1 MTAAALFQSI
11 LASLPEIVVVAGACV
26 LLILG
31 QLVRKGQGHF
41 LVWASVAVVLIAALG
56 TLMLAGE
63 VRPAYTG
70 MFIADRFAVF
80 FKVVFYLA
88 TVLTF
93 LLSRKYAEIE
103 EIGSSEYYVLL
114 LFALSGMMIMA
125 SATDLLSI
133 YVGLELMALCT
144 YVLTGFLRQQRRSN
158 EAALKYVILG
168 GVSTGIFLYGVSLV
182 YGLTGTT
189 QLDGMA
195 AAVTGDPLDPG
206 LLLAVVFIVAGLVF
220 KVGAVPF
227 HMWVPDVYEGAPT
240 TITAFMS
247 VGPKAAGFAVILRV
261 FLNPLVAAS
270 DAWIIVAVIAV
281 VTMALG
287 SFVALVQ
294 DNFKR
299 LLAYSS
305 IAHAGFAMFGVV
317 AGGADGIA
325 SVMLYLLIYAFMNL
339 GIFGTVIMMRNGD
352 FSGEVIEDYAGFAK
366 SHRGLA
372 LLMLLYLFSLAGIP
386 PTAGFF
392 AKFYV
397 LVALVERG
405 FVMLA
410 VIAVLL
416 SAVAAYFY
424 IRIVMVIYMREPER
438 RVRPGA
444 DALGPRHAR
453 LHRRRHHRHR
463 PISGVVSEAC
473 STFRVW
479 RLIDWICNDP
489 ADGIL
494 LTVQERN
501 AQVASRGSASPVRR
515 VGRGLS
521 KALGG

>member
-1 MTAAALFQSI
+1 MTAATLFQSI
-11 LASLPEIVVVAGACV
+11 LASLPEIVVVTGACI

-31 QLVRKGQGHF
+31 QLVPKGQGYF
-41 LVWASVAVVLIAALG
+41 LVWASAATVLVAALA
-56 TLMLAGE
+56 TLLLAGE
-63 VRPAYTG
+63 VRPAYSG

-80 FKVVFYLA
+80 FKMVFYLS
-88 TVLTF
+88 TILTF

-103 EIGSSEYYVLL
+103 EIALSEYYVLL

-133 YVGLELMALCT
+133 YVGLELVALST
-144 YVLTGFLRQQRRSN
+144 YVLTGFLRKERRSN
-158 EAALKYVILG
+158 EAALKYVILS
-168 GVSTGIFLYGVSLV
+168 GVSTGIFLYGVSLI

-206 LLLAVVFIVAGLVF
+206 LLLAVVFIVAGLAF

-305 IAHAGFAMFGVV
+305 IAHAGFALFGVV

-339 GIFGTVIMMRNGD
+339 GIFGIVIMMRNGD
-352 FSGEVIEDYAGFAK
+352 FSGEVIEDYAGFAR
-366 SHRGLA
+366 SHPGLA

-410 VIAVLL
+410 LIAVLL

-424 IRIVMVIYMREPER
+424 IRIVMVIYMREPE
-438 RVRPGA
+438 GA
-444 DALGPRHAR
+444 
-453 LHRRRHHRHR
+453 
-463 PISGVVSEAC
+463 
-473 STFRVW
+473 F
-479 RLIDWICNDP
+479 DP
-489 ADGIL
+489 ALTLSVRATLAITAAGTIGIGL
-494 LTVQERN
+494 FPAWFLRL
-501 AQVASRGSASPVRR
+501 AQHSAF
-515 VGRGLS
+515 
-521 KALGG
+521 GG

>member
-11 LASLPEIVVVAGACV
+11 LASLPEIVVVTGACI

-31 QLVRKGQGHF
+31 QLVRKGQGLF
-41 LVWASVAVVLIAALG
+41 LVWASVAVVLIAGLA

-63 VRPAYTG
+63 VRPVYTG
-70 MFIADRFAVF
+70 MFIADPFAVF
-80 FKVVFYLA
+80 FKGLFYLA

-93 LLSRKYAEIE
+93 LLSRKYTEIE
-103 EIGSSEYYVLL
+103 KVGSSEYYVLL
-114 LFALSGMMIMA
+114 LFALSGMMILA

-133 YVGLELMALCT
+133 YVGLELMALST

-158 EAALKYVILG
+158 EASLKYVILG

-247 VGPKAAGFAVILRV
+247 VGPKAAAFAVILRV

-339 GIFGTVIMMRNGD
+339 GIFGAVIMMRNGD
-352 FSGEVIEDYAGFAK
+352 FSGEVIEEYAGFAK
-366 SHRGLA
+366 SHPGLA

-397 LVALVERG
+397 LVALIERG
-405 FVMLA
+405 FVILA

-438 RVRPGA
+438 
-444 DALGPRHAR
+444 
-453 LHRRRHHRHR
+453 
-463 PISGVVSEAC
+463 
-473 STFRVW
+473 TF
-479 RLIDWICNDP
+479 DP
-489 ADGIL
+489 ALSSSLRATLAITAAGTVGIGL
-494 LTVQERN
+494 FPAWFLRL
-501 AQVASRGSASPVRR
+501 AQHSAF
-515 VGRGLS
+515 
-521 KALGG
+521 GG

>member
-1 MTAAALFQSI
+1 MTAAALLPSI
-11 LASLPEIVVVAGACV
+11 LASLPEIIVIVGACI
-26 LLILG
+26 LLIAG
-31 QLVRKGQGHF
+31 QFVPKGQDAV
-41 LVWASVAVVLIAALG
+41 LVWASVAVVLLAVLATFTVSDG
-56 TLMLAGE
+56 TQ
-63 VRPAYTG
+63 PAYTG
-70 MFIADRFAVF
+70 MFVADPFSIF
-80 FKVVFYLA
+80 FKSLFYLSIL
-88 TVLTF
+88 LTF
-93 LLSRKYAEIE
+93 LLSRNYADIE
-103 EIGSSEYYVLL
+103 GIGGSEYYVLL
-114 LFALSGMMIMA
+114 LLALAGMMIMA

-133 YVGLELMALCT
+133 YVGLELMVLCT
-144 YVLTGFLRQQRRSN
+144 YVLTGFLRREQRSN

-168 GVSTGIFLYGVSLV
+168 AVSTGIFLYGVSLI

-189 QLDGMA
+189 QLDQMA

-220 KVGAVPF
+220 KIGAVPF

-261 FLNPLVAAS
+261 FLNPLVAS
-270 DAWIIVAVIAV
+270 SNVWIILAVIAV

-305 IAHAGFAMFGVV
+305 IAHAGFAILGIV

-325 SVMLYLLIYAFMNL
+325 SVMLYLLIYTFMNL
-339 GIFGTVIMMRNGD
+339 GIFGAVIMMRNGN
-352 FSGEVIEDYAGFAK
+352 FSGETIEDYAGFAK
-366 SHRGLA
+366 LHPGLA

-405 FVMLA
+405 FVLLA

-424 IRIVMVIYMREPER
+424 IRIVMVMFMREPDRAFEPALTPM
-438 RVRPGA
+438 VGA
-444 DALGPRHAR
+444 AL
-453 LHRRRHHRHR
+453 
-463 PISGVVSEAC
+463 VVTAAG
-473 STFRVW
+473 TIGIGLF
-479 RLIDWICNDP
+479 P
-489 ADGIL
+489 AWFL
-494 LTVQERN
+494 KL
-501 AQVASRGSASPVRR
+501 AQQSAF
-515 VGRGLS
+515 
-521 KALGG
+521 GG

>member
-1 MTAAALFQSI
+1 
-11 LASLPEIVVVAGACV
+11 
-26 LLILG
+26 
-31 QLVRKGQGHF
+31 
-41 LVWASVAVVLIAALG
+41 
-56 TLMLAGE
+56 MLAGE

-80 FKVVFYLA
+80 FKFVFYLA

-93 LLSRKYAEIE
+93 LLSRKYADIE
-103 EIGSSEYYVLL
+103 GIGSSEYYVLL

-133 YVGLELMALCT
+133 YVGLELMVLCT
-144 YVLTGFLRQQRRSN
+144 YVLTGFLRQERRSN

-168 GVSTGIFLYGVSLV
+168 AVSTGIFLYGVSLV

-189 QLDGMA
+189 QLDAMA

-270 DAWIIVAVIAV
+270 DVWIIVAVIAV

-305 IAHAGFAMFGVV
+305 IAHAGFAIFGVV

-325 SVMLYLLIYAFMNL
+325 SVMLYLLIYSFMNL
-339 GIFGTVIMMRNGD
+339 GIFGTVIMMRNGN
-352 FSGEVIEDYAGFAK
+352 FSGEVIEDYAGFRQVA
-366 SHRGLA
+366 SRAGASDAA
-372 LLMLLYLFSLAGIP
+372 LSVLAGRHSADGRVLRQVLR
-386 PTAGFF
+386 AGRARRARF
-392 AKFYV
+392 
-397 LVALVERG
+397 RHSG
-405 FVMLA
+405 GDR
-410 VIAVLL
+410 
-416 SAVAAYFY
+416 SAA
-424 IRIVMVIYMREPER
+424 ER
-438 RVRPGA
+438 RRRLLLHPHRHGDLHARAGEGVRPGA

-453 LHRRRHHRHR
+453 LHRRRHDRHR
-463 PISGVVSEAC
+463 PIPGMVSEAC
-473 STFRVW
+473 PAFGIW

-489 ADGIL
+489 PDGIHL
-494 LTVQERN
+494 EFKKGLPKSLPGATALPVQKW
-501 AQVASRGSASPVRR
+501 
-515 VGRGLS
+515 VGRGLR

>member
-1 MTAAALFQSI
+1 MTAAALLPSI
-11 LASLPEIVVVAGACV
+11 LASLPEIIVVTGACI
-26 LLILG
+26 LLIAG
-31 QLVRKGQGHF
+31 QFVPKGQDAV
-41 LVWASVAVVLIAALG
+41 LVWASVAIVLLAALATFTVSSG
-56 TLMLAGE
+56 AQ
-63 VRPAYTG
+63 PAFAG
-70 MFIADRFAVF
+70 MFVADPFSVF
-80 FKVVFYLA
+80 FKSLFYLA
-88 TVLTF
+88 IVLTF
-93 LLSRKYAEIE
+93 LLSRKYADIE
-103 EIGSSEYYVLL
+103 GIGGSEYYVLL
-114 LFALSGMMIMA
+114 LLALSGMMIMA

-133 YVGLELMALCT
+133 YVGLELMVLCT
-144 YVLTGFLRQQRRSN
+144 YVLTGFLRREQRSN

-168 GVSTGIFLYGVSLV
+168 AVSTGIFLYGVSLV

-189 QLDGMA
+189 QLDRMA
-195 AAVTGDPLDPG
+195 TAVTGGPPDPA

-220 KVGAVPF
+220 KIGAVPF

-261 FLNPLVAAS
+261 FLNPLVAGS
-270 DAWIIVAVIAV
+270 NVWIIVAVIAV

-305 IAHAGFAMFGVV
+305 IAHAGFAIFGIV
-317 AGGADGIA
+317 AGGADGVA
-325 SVMLYLLIYAFMNL
+325 SVMLYLLIYTFMNL
-339 GIFGTVIMMRNGD
+339 GIFGAVIMMRNGN

-366 SHRGLA
+366 MHPGLA

-405 FVMLA
+405 FVVLA

-424 IRIVMVIYMREPER
+424 IRIVMVMFMREPER
-438 RVRPGA
+438 AFEP
-444 DALGPRHAR
+444 ALTPLVGITLAVTAAGTVGIGLFPAWFLR
-453 LHRRRHHRHR
+453 L
-463 PISGVVSEAC
+463 
-473 STFRVW
+473 
-479 RLIDWICNDP
+479 
-489 ADGIL
+489 
-494 LTVQERN
+494 
-501 AQVASRGSASPVRR
+501 AQQSAF
-515 VGRGLS
+515 
-521 KALGG
+521 GG

>member
-1 MTAAALFQSI
+1 MTTAALFQSV
-11 LASLPEIVVVAGACV
+11 LASLPEILVITGACI

-31 QLVRKGQGHF
+31 EFVRKGQEYL
-41 LVWASVAVVLIAALG
+41 LVWASIAVVLIAALA
-56 TLMLAGE
+56 TLLLAGE
-63 VRPAYTG
+63 VRPAYSG
-70 MFIADRFAVF
+70 MFVADRFAVF
-80 FKVVFYLA
+80 FKFVFYLA
-88 TVLTF
+88 TLLTF
-93 LLSRKYAEIE
+93 LLSRKYADIE
-103 EIGSSEYYVLL
+103 GIATSEYYVLL
-114 LFALSGMMIMA
+114 LFTLSGMMIMA

-133 YVGLELMALCT
+133 YVGLELMVLCT
-144 YVLTGFLRQQRRSN
+144 YVLTGFLRKERRSN

-168 GVSTGIFLYGVSLV
+168 AVSTGIFLYGVSLV

-189 QLDGMA
+189 QLEGMA
-195 AAVTGDPLDPG
+195 QAVTGDPLDPG

-220 KVGAVPF
+220 KIGAVPF

-240 TITAFMS
+240 TVTAFMS

-270 DAWIIVAVIAV
+270 DAWIVVAVIAV

-305 IAHAGFAMFGVV
+305 IAHAGFAVLGVV

-325 SVMLYLLIYAFMNL
+325 SVMFYLLIYAFMNL
-339 GIFGTVIMMRNGD
+339 GIFAAVIMMRNGD
-352 FSGEVIEDYAGFAK
+352 SSGEVIEDYAGFAK
-366 SHRGLA
+366 PHPVLA

-397 LVALVERG
+397 LSALVERG

-424 IRIVMVIYMREPER
+424 IRVVMVIYMREPER
-438 RVRPGA
+438 V
-444 DALGPRHAR
+444 
-453 LHRRRHHRHR
+453 
-463 PISGVVSEAC
+463 
-473 STFRVW
+473 F
-479 RLIDWICNDP
+479 DP
-489 ADGIL
+489 ALTPSVRATLAFTAAGTIGIGL
-494 LTVQERN
+494 FPAWFLRL
-501 AQVASRGSASPVRR
+501 AQSSVF
-515 VGRGLS
+515 
-521 KALGG
+521 GG

>member
-1 MTAAALFQSI
+1 MPKGRDAVLVWSSVVIVLLAALATFTLSG
-11 LASLPEIVVVAGACV
+11 GA
-26 LLILG
+26 
-31 QLVRKGQGHF
+31 Q
-41 LVWASVAVVLIAALG
+41 
-56 TLMLAGE
+56 
-63 VRPAYTG
+63 PAYAG
-70 MFIADRFAVF
+70 MFVADPFSVF
-80 FKVVFYLA
+80 FKSLFYLSIL
-88 TVLTF
+88 LTF
-93 LLSRKYAEIE
+93 LLSRNYADIE
-103 EIGSSEYYVLL
+103 GIGGSEYYVLL
-114 LFALSGMMIMA
+114 LLALSGMMIMA

-133 YVGLELMALCT
+133 YVGLELMVLCT
-144 YVLTGFLRQQRRSN
+144 YVLTGFLRREQRSN

-168 GVSTGIFLYGVSLV
+168 AVSTGIFLYGVSLV

-189 QLDGMA
+189 QLDRMA
-195 AAVTGDPLDPG
+195 AAVTGGPLDPG

-220 KVGAVPF
+220 KIGAVPF

-261 FLNPLVAAS
+261 FLNPLVAGS
-270 DAWIIVAVIAV
+270 NVWIILAVIAV

-305 IAHAGFAMFGVV
+305 IAHAGFAIFGIV
-317 AGGADGIA
+317 AGGADGVA
-325 SVMLYLLIYAFMNL
+325 SVMLYLLIYTFMNL
-339 GIFGTVIMMRNGD
+339 GIFGAVIMMRNGN

-366 SHRGLA
+366 LHPGLA

-405 FVMLA
+405 FVLLA

-424 IRIVMVIYMREPER
+424 IRIVMVMFMREPER
-438 RVRPGA
+438 VFEPALTPLVGA
-444 DALGPRHAR
+444 ALAVTAAGTVGIG
-453 LHRRRHHRHR
+453 L
-463 PISGVVSEAC
+463 
-473 STFRVW
+473 F
-479 RLIDWICNDP
+479 P
-489 ADGIL
+489 AWFL
-494 LTVQERN
+494 KL
-501 AQVASRGSASPVRR
+501 AQQSAF
-515 VGRGLS
+515 
-521 KALGG
+521 GG

>member
-1 MTAAALFQSI
+1 MTAAALFHSI
-11 LASLPEIVVVAGACV
+11 LASLPEIVVIAGACI

-31 QLVRKGQGHF
+31 QIVPKRQRGF
-41 LVWASVAVVLIAALG
+41 IIWASLAVVLVATAA
-56 TLMLAGE
+56 TLLPVGDA
-63 VRPAYTG
+63 RPAYAG
-70 MFIADRFAVF
+70 MFIADPFSAF
-80 FKVVFYLA
+80 FKIVFYLA
-88 TVLTF
+88 TGLTF
-93 LLSRKYAEIE
+93 LLSRRYGEIE
-103 EIGSSEYYVLL
+103 EIEGSEYYVLL
-114 LFALSGMMIMA
+114 LFALAGMMIMA
-125 SATDLLSI
+125 SATDLLSL
-133 YVGLELMALCT
+133 YVGLELMGLST
-144 YVLTGFLRQQRRSN
+144 YVLTGFLRQERRSN

-168 GVSTGIFLYGVSLV
+168 SVATGIFLYGVSLV
-182 YGLTGTT
+182 YGITGTT

-195 AAVTGDPLDPG
+195 AAVTAAPLDPG

-240 TITAFMS
+240 TIAAFMS

-305 IAHAGFAMFGVV
+305 IAHAGFVLLGVV

-339 GIFGTVIMMRNGD
+339 GIFGAVIMMRNGD
-352 FSGEVIEDYAGFAK
+352 VSGEIIEDYAGFAR

-397 LVALVERG
+397 LFALVERG
-405 FVMLA
+405 FVTLA

-424 IRIVMVIYMREPER
+424 VRVVMVIYMREPER
-438 RVRPGA
+438 AFEPALTPSVRA
-444 DALGPRHAR
+444 ALAVTAIGTIGIG
-453 LHRRRHHRHR
+453 L
-463 PISGVVSEAC
+463 
-473 STFRVW
+473 F
-479 RLIDWICNDP
+479 P
-489 ADGIL
+489 AWFLGL
-494 LTVQERN
+494 
-501 AQVASRGSASPVRR
+501 AQKSAF
-515 VGRGLS
+515 
-521 KALGG
+521 GG

>member
-1 MTAAALFQSI
+1 
-11 LASLPEIVVVAGACV
+11 
-26 LLILG
+26 
-31 QLVRKGQGHF
+31 
-41 LVWASVAVVLIAALG
+41 
-56 TLMLAGE
+56 
-63 VRPAYTG
+63 
-70 MFIADRFAVF
+70 
-80 FKVVFYLA
+80 
-88 TVLTF
+88 
-93 LLSRKYAEIE
+93 
-103 EIGSSEYYVLL
+103 
-114 LFALSGMMIMA
+114 
-125 SATDLLSI
+125 
-133 YVGLELMALCT
+133 
-144 YVLTGFLRQQRRSN
+144 
-158 EAALKYVILG
+158 
-168 GVSTGIFLYGVSLV
+168 
-182 YGLTGTT
+182 
-189 QLDGMA
+189 
-195 AAVTGDPLDPG
+195 VTGDPLDSG

-261 FLNPLVAAS
+261 FFNPLVAAS

-305 IAHAGFAMFGVV
+305 ITHAGFALFGVV
-317 AGGADGIA
+317 AGGAEGIA
-325 SVMLYLLIYAFMNL
+325 GVMLYLLIYAFMNL

-352 FSGEVIEDYAGFAK
+352 SSGEVIEDYAGFAR

-405 FVMLA
+405 FVILA

-424 IRIVMVIYMREPER
+424 IRIVMVIYMREPE
-438 RVRPGA
+438 GA
-444 DALGPRHAR
+444 
-453 LHRRRHHRHR
+453 
-463 PISGVVSEAC
+463 
-473 STFRVW
+473 F
-479 RLIDWICNDP
+479 DP
-489 ADGIL
+489 ALTPTVRATLAVTAVGTIGIGL
-494 LTVQERN
+494 FPAWFLRL
-501 AQVASRGSASPVRR
+501 AQHSV
-515 VGRGLS
+515 VGG
-521 KALGG
+521 

>member
-1 MTAAALFQSI
+1 MSAAELLEWV
-11 LASLPEIVVVAGACV
+11 LASLPEILVITGACV
-26 LLILG
+26 LLIVG
-31 QLVRKGQGHF
+31 QFVRRGQEHL
-41 LVWASVAVVLIAALG
+41 LVWASVAIVLIAALA
-56 TLMLAGE
+56 TVLLAAE
-63 VRPAYTG
+63 IRPAYRG

-80 FKVVFYLA
+80 FKMVFYLA

-93 LLSRKYAEIE
+93 LLSRKYVDIE
-103 EIGSSEYYVLL
+103 GIAISEYYVLL
-114 LFALSGMMIMA
+114 LFALTGMMIMA
-125 SATDLLSI
+125 SAIDLLSI
-133 YVGLELMALCT
+133 YVGLELMALST
-144 YVLTGFLRQQRRSN
+144 YVLTGFLRRDRRSN

-168 GVSTGIFLYGVSLV
+168 AVSTAIFLYGVSLV

-189 QLDGMA
+189 ALEGIA
-195 AAVTGDPLDPG
+195 AAVAGQPLDPA

-220 KVGAVPF
+220 KIGAVPF

-261 FLNPLVAAS
+261 FLNPLIAAS
-270 DAWIIVAVIAV
+270 DAWIIVAAIAV
-281 VTMALG
+281 ATMALG

-305 IAHAGFAMFGVV
+305 IAHAGFAVFGVV

-339 GIFGTVIMMRNGD
+339 GIFSIVIMMRSGD
-352 FSGEVIEDYAGFAK
+352 FLGESIEDYAGLSK
-366 SHRGLA
+366 WHPGLA

-405 FVMLA
+405 FVALA

-424 IRIVMVIYMREPER
+424 IRVVMVIYMREPKRAFEPALTPA
-438 RVRPGA
+438 VRTTLAVTAAGTIGIGLYPA
-444 DALGPRHAR
+444 WFLR
-453 LHRRRHHRHR
+453 L
-463 PISGVVSEAC
+463 
-473 STFRVW
+473 
-479 RLIDWICNDP
+479 
-489 ADGIL
+489 
-494 LTVQERN
+494 
-501 AQVASRGSASPVRR
+501 AQTSVF
-515 VGRGLS
+515 
-521 KALGG
+521 GG

>member
-1 MTAAALFQSI
+1 MTEAALFESI
-11 LASLPEIVVVAGACV
+11 LASLPEIVVVTGACV

-31 QLVRKGQGHF
+31 QFVPKGQAYF
-41 LVWASVAVVLIAALG
+41 LVCASIAIVLIAVFG
-56 TLMLAGE
+56 TLMLANE
-63 VRPAYTG
+63 VRPAYAG
-70 MFIADRFAVF
+70 MFIVDRFATF
-80 FKVVFYLA
+80 FKLLFYIA

-93 LLSRKYAEIE
+93 LLSPKYADIE
-103 EIGSSEYYVLL
+103 GIQSSEYYVLL
-114 LFALSGMMIMA
+114 LLALSGMMIMA

-133 YVGLELMALCT
+133 YVGLELMVLCT

-168 GVSTGIFLYGVSLV
+168 AVSTGIFLYGVSLI

-189 QLDGMA
+189 QLDAVA

-227 HMWVPDVYEGAPT
+227 HMWLPDVYEGAPT

-247 VGPKAAGFAVILRV
+247 AGPKAAGFAVILRV
-261 FLNPLVAAS
+261 FLNPLVAS
-270 DAWIIVAVIAV
+270 SHVWIIVAVIAV
-281 VTMALG
+281 ATMALG

-305 IAHAGFAMFGVV
+305 IAHAGFALFGVV

-325 SVMLYLLIYAFMNL
+325 SVMLYLLIYAFMTL
-339 GIFGTVIMMRNGD
+339 GIFATVIMMRNGD
-352 FSGEVIEDYAGFAK
+352 FSGEIIEDYTGFAK
-366 SHRGLA
+366 LHPALA

-438 RVRPGA
+438 A
-444 DALGPRHAR
+444 
-453 LHRRRHHRHR
+453 
-463 PISGVVSEAC
+463 
-473 STFRVW
+473 F
-479 RLIDWICNDP
+479 DP
-489 ADGIL
+489 ALTPLVRATLALTAAATIGIGL
-494 LTVQERN
+494 FPAWFLRL
-501 AQVASRGSASPVRR
+501 AQQSVF
-515 VGRGLS
+515 
-521 KALGG
+521 GG